1 MPVWKV
7 GDVQNAFVADT
18 HGPGFVLQ
26 QEGRPPSLT
35 LIFKDEKTA
44 KRARK
49 KFQEII
55 DSSDAILANPPTA
68 RIPASYETRRASRSS
83 ESEPGKGCSVP
94 PPSVIRQLPV
104 RPD

>member
-1 MPVWKV
+1 MPAWKV
-7 GDVQNAFVADT
+7 GDVQNTFVADT

-26 QEGRPPSLT
+26 QEGRSPSLT

-55 DSSDAILANPPTA
+55 DSSDAILANPA
-68 RIPASYETRRASRSS
+68 HGSHSS
-83 ESEPGKGCSVP
+83 F
-94 PPSVIRQLPV
+94 L
-104 RPD
+104 